1 MSELSND
8 VEALRTLALSA
19 PGDVLAIPCTTLII
33 KLLSL
38 AIALEAAGFAVAA
51 MLHAGVSIF
60 GVTETRGVSEA
71 IVQSILGAA
80 FATSAYAIFRRR
92 PWAWRSALILHIFGL
107 LGFVFGIA
115 QYVAGAGT
123 EFELRHVYNQVRV
136 ALLVV
141 VFAVLLMPRVR
152 SLITR

>member
-1 MSELSND
+1 VHD
-8 VEALRTLALSA
+8 VIVR
-19 PGDVLAIPCTTLII
+19 
-33 KLLSL
+33 LLSL
-38 AIALEAAGFAVAA
+38 AIAVEAAGFAVAA

-60 GVTETRGVSEA
+60 GVTETRGVPEA
-71 IVQSILGAA
+71 IVQSILAAA
-80 FATSAYAIFRRR
+80 FSTSAYGIFLRR
-92 PWAWRSALILHIFGL
+92 PWAWRWALILHIVGV

-115 QYVAGAGT
+115 QYVAGAVT
-123 EFELRHVYNQVRV
+123 EFELRHLYNQVRL